1 MRIKVLLFMSVLTL
15 SAVGCSQPYV
25 SEYRLDQGLAVV
37 FTGIEGRSGLNE
49 DICHGLN
56 AGGVDWAIELNDW
69 TIGLP
74 GSGLINLRNEMRN
87 RQKAAEIAR
96 RVGKYIVDYP
106 GRPVVLIGQSGGA
119 AIAVW
124 VAESL
129 PPGRKV
135 DGVVLLAAT
144 LSPEYSLD
152 EALLNSRRGIVSF
165 HSARD
170 WVFLG
175 AGTSLAGTMDGAYGA
190 AAGQRGFTV
199 PTDGPRAGLY
209 GLKLFQV
216 AWSDQVHPSGF
227 GGHLTSG
234 SREFV
239 ARHVAP
245 LCRASSWNQRT
256 IDRVV
261 SGQAFLRP

>member
-1 MRIKVLLFMSVLTL
+1 MKFVLLTL
-15 SAVGCSQPYV
+15 GILAVAAGGCSQPYV
-25 SEYRLDQGLAVV
+25 SEYRLDQGLAMV
-37 FTGIEGRSGLNE
+37 FTGIEGRSALNQ

-56 AGGVDWAIELNDW
+56 AGGVEWAIELVDW
-69 TIGLP
+69 TIRVP
-74 GSGLINLRNEMRN
+74 GTGLINLRNESRN
-87 RQKAAEIAR
+87 RRKAAEVAR
-96 RVGKYIVDYP
+96 RVGQYLIDYP

-129 PPGRKV
+129 PPGQKV
-135 DGVVLLAAT
+135 DGVILLAAT
-144 LSPEYSLD
+144 LSPKYVLD
-152 EALLNSRRGIVSF
+152 DALLNSRRGVVSF

-175 AGTSLAGTMDGAYGA
+175 VGTGLAGTMDGKHGS
-190 AAGQRGFTV
+190 AAGRQGFAI
-199 PTDGPRAGLY
+199 PTDGPRSGLY
-209 GLKLFQV
+209 GIKLVQI
-216 AWSDQVHPSGF
+216 AWSDQVFPSGF
-227 GGHLTSG
+227 GGHLSSS

-245 LCRASSWNQRT
+245 LCRASAWDKRT

-261 SGQAFLRP
+261 SGRAFLRP